1 MPDGT
6 PKPMRQRLL
15 AAEVSP
21 PSVFLD
27 PASMPWETS
36 AFPGI
41 LSKTLYSD
49 PSGMCTLLLKL
60 EPGAVVPLHEH
71 TAVEQ
76 TYVLEGRSSTRRGSS
91 LPGQFVWRPAG
102 NTHVAWAG
110 PEGALILAIFLKP
123 ERLRRRAE
131 VLHRRGASRPCATD
145 CKLRQVGH
153 AAVGR
158 AEQAAVDY
166 MR

>member
-1 MPDGT
+1 MPEGLQT
-6 PKPMRQRLL
+6 PTGPRRRLTTD
-15 AAEVSP
+15 APSP

-27 PASMPWETS
+27 PATMPWETS

-60 EPGAVVPLHEH
+60 EPGAQVPLHEH
-71 TAVEQ
+71 TAIEQ
-76 TYVLEGRSSTRRGSS
+76 TWVLEGRFVDDEGEC

-110 PEGALILAIFLKP
+110 PEGAVILGIFLKP
-123 ERLRRRAE
+123 NIF
-131 VLHRRGASRPCATD
+131 
-145 CKLRQVGH
+145 
-153 AAVGR
+153 AAGQKFFT
-158 AEQAAVDY
+158 ADQD
-166 MR
+166 